1 MDRADVEAVD
11 ADDLSKEDKQFLTR
25 VYMALSNDIGSKA
38 FNYTIILLVLF
49 TLYISGISLV
59 LMLEGTGTSG
69 LLLLGFFSLVM
80 LPLMR
85 VALKRMKHQLS
96 WARLF
101 QTEYEAILL
110 EMYPFLEREAERG
123 GSA

>member
-1 MDRADVEAVD
+1 MSRGRVEAVD
-11 ADDLSKEDKQFLTR
+11 AEDLSKDDKQFLTR

-38 FNYTIILLVLF
+38 FNYTIILLILF

-59 LMLEGTGTSG
+59 LILEGTGITG
-69 LLLLGFFSLVM
+69 LLLLGVFSLIM

-85 VALKRMKHQLS
+85 VAVTRMKHQLS

-101 QTEYEAILL
+101 QTEYESILL
-110 EMYPFLEREAERG
+110 EMYPFLEQERAG
-123 GSA
+123 DRDK